1 MMIEKYFE
9 MTKRVAMNS
18 EFNRVHVGCIAIY
31 KGKMIGSGFNSE
43 KTHPMQY
50 HYNRYRLNDNVIS
63 TNLLPKIH
71 AEIMCISSI
80 KNQDIDFK
88 KVKLFIYK
96 IRNDQP
102 FGNARPC
109 PACMNAIM
117 DMGIRNIYYTTD
129 VGYAHEYLT

>member
-31 KGKMIGSGFNSE
+31 KGRMIGSGFNSE

-50 HYNRYRLNDNVIS
+50 HYNRYRQNDNVIS
-63 TNLLPKIH
+63 ANLLPKIH

-80 KNQDIDFK
+80 KKQDIDFK
-88 KVKLFIYK
+88 KVKLFIYR

-102 FGNARPC
+102 FGIARPC
-109 PACMNAIM
+109 AACMNAIK
-117 DMGIRNIYYTTD
+117 DLGIKNIYYTTD